1 MFNVKALTDT
11 LSSMDLAGL
20 QKYAALHKDDP
31 YVMAMALSIANT
43 KKKAKVAQEGMAG
56 QRPMPKV
63 VDQEIAN
70 MAAVD
75 PMGNATGLPENQGIG
90 TLPAPNLSTLSRAGG
105 GIVAFDEGGEV
116 EHYADDGLVKK
127 RREQNLGG
135 VSSIPYY
142 YPGPSTERDRLNAI
156 PGQLLSGAADA
167 VGNWW
172 DRFTAGTT
180 IEAQRKAKEQAKLA
194 ATLNEL
200 PGASG
205 SFGRSPTNAEIE
217 AQYLGLGAPTQ
228 TIPTA
233 GQTGVGTP
241 PTADKTGTTPP
252 TTDKTGIN
260 PNMSS
265 GQGIG
270 FGIAPLQ
277 SAGKWFESQ
286 LQAKEKAQTEEEY
299 TKKREAI
306 YGPLNEKVQGMIDTE
321 RAKLKDDR
329 AENAFMAMIEGGLA
343 AAAGTSQYGLQN
355 IAAGFGQGAKSY
367 GQGLKELR
375 LAAKE
380 ISKLDMDQ
388 QKAIAAQK
396 IGDLDAYE
404 KYTDKIAE
412 RNSKIDQ
419 LRTSGLA
426 TMAAHTISGQ
436 YSLAGHQATASA
448 YKESAQAYRDAQ
460 IEQRDIAQVE
470 GMRKNIY
477 DEVIKD
483 PNYKYNSAAA
493 NAEVT
498 RRLQAQLKNFP
509 RLAQYATLPTTGGAT
524 GATGSTTGW
533 GQAKVIS
540 P

>member
-43 KKKAKVAQEGMAG
+43 KKKAKVAREGMAG

-70 MAAVD
+70 MTAVD
-75 PMGNATGLPENQGIG
+75 PMGNVTGLPENQGIG
-90 TLPAPNLSTLSRAGG
+90 TLPAPNMAAIGKAGG

-116 EHYADDGLVKK
+116 EHYQV
-127 RREQNLGG
+127 GG
-135 VSSIPYY
+135 STRYPYGMVGQD
-142 YPGPSTERDRLNAI
+142 PNSMFAI
-156 PGQLLSGAADA
+156 PGLVSANGFPTANNPDLAARIA
-167 VGNWW
+167 Q
-172 DRFTAGTT
+172 
-180 IEAQRKAKEQAKLA
+180 IEALPSTRFSRSTKDSMIAEAKSQAGIA
-194 ATLNEL
+194 ATQSPLTAPTQL
-200 PGASG
+200 PPQG
-205 SFGRSPTNAEIE
+205 SPKVPDNTVVPAAVQQTRDQAPPA
-217 AQYLGLGAPTQ
+217 APTQ
-228 TIPTA
+228 TPPPDK
-233 GQTGVGTP
+233 GQ
-241 PTADKTGTTPP
+241 
-252 TTDKTGIN
+252 TGIN
-260 PNMSS
+260 PNMPS

-277 SAGKWFESQ
+277 SAGKWLESQ
-286 LQAKEKAQTEEEY
+286 LPAKEKAQTEEEY

-404 KYTDKIAE
+404 KYTNNIAE
-412 RNSKIDQ
+412 RNSKIEQ
-419 LRTSGLA
+419 HRTAGLA
-426 TMAAHTISGQ
+426 SMAAHTISGQ
-436 YSLAGHQATASA
+436 YSLAGHQVSANA
-448 YKESAQAYRDAQ
+448 YKESAQAYRDQ
-460 IEQRDIAQVE
+460 YLEQRDIAQVE

-483 PNYKYNSAAA
+483 PRYKVNSAAA

-498 RRLQAQLKNFP
+498 RRLQEQLKNFP
-509 RLAQYATLPTTGGAT
+509 RLAQYATLPTTGGASGASTAPSFRYNIKT
-524 GATGSTTGW
+524 GQLEPV
-533 GQAKVIS
+533 GQ
-540 P
+540 